1 MCGPAHRPTINDHAH
16 TEGKPVALAQA
27 RQATE
32 SGRQLSSDHAGGT
45 IVIDGI
51 TPLHLIL
58 VLAIALIVIGP
69 GKLPE
74 VGSALGKTIREFR
87 KATTDV
93 QDAVKFDAAPRQAQ
107 APMAQ
112 PMMQAIA
119 AAPVAAAP
127 VAMAPVAAPVQ
138 PATAVVAPAAPIESA
153 ADVAAAAPTD
163 DPSAD
168 PGA

>member
-1 MCGPAHRPTINDHAH
+1 
-16 TEGKPVALAQA
+16 
-27 RQATE
+27 
-32 SGRQLSSDHAGGT
+32 
-45 IVIDGI
+45 VIDGI

-93 QDAVKFDAAPRQAQ
+93 QDAVKFDAEPRQAQ

-127 VAMAPVAAPVQ
+127 VAMMPVAASVQ
-138 PATAVVAPAAPIESA
+138 PATAVMAPAAAIAHDADAVASA
-153 ADVAAAAPTD
+153 TTD
-163 DPSAD
+163 DPGVT
-168 PGA
+168 PGI